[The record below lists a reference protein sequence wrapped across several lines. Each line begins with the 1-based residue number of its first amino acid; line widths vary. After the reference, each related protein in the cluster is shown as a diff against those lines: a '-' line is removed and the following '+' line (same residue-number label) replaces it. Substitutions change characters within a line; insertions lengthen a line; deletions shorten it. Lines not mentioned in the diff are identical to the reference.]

1 MGGQTS
7 IEINDIIAFVT
18 SPQVQ
23 DLRPVAGAPR
33 LSSAG
38 GPLLREISV
47 VDETGERRRLQ
58 VPVERP
64 LKIIIDG
71 QELVTLMTLG
81 ARPELLVLGYLRN
94 QRIVGAVTEI
104 ESINVATGAGSAV
117 VQLRAAGSA
126 AAISAHKPGSACGL
140 GTVFGD
146 WMMHD
151 DAPASLRDSTPLAGT
166 PSEWTGPIGTGGPGW
181 PVGVGTAPGW
191 PARLS
196 RAALLRMLEITR
208 EHDAVHRTA
217 GSVHGCALFQGADL
231 LVSIEDVS
239 RHNGLDTVTGWMLLH
254 GVAGGDKTL
263 FTTGRLTGEMVMK
276 AAHNGVSI
284 MVSRNGVTSM
294 GYELAV
300 KLKMALFGRAAKGRY
315 LCYTGLERFDADQ

>member
-1 MGGQTS
+1 MGGQISTES
-7 IEINDIIAFVT
+7 NDISAFVT

-23 DLRPVAGAPR
+23 GLPTVAGAPR

-38 GPLLREISV
+38 GPLLRELQV
-47 VDETGERRRLQ
+47 VDESGERRTLQ

-64 LKIIIDG
+64 LRIIVNG

-94 QRIVGAVTEI
+94 QRIVGSVTEI
-104 ESINVATGAGSAV
+104 ESISVDSSAGSAGV
-117 VQLRAAGSA
+117 LLRTAELAP
-126 AAISAHKPGSACGL
+126 AISAHKPGSACGL

-146 WMMHD
+146 WMMQD
-151 DAPASLRDSTPLAGT
+151 DATVSLQHS
-166 PSEWTGPIGTGGPGW
+166 
-181 PVGVGTAPGW
+181 TAPGW
-191 PARLS
+191 PAPVGTARLS
-196 RAALLRMLEITR
+196 RSALLRILEITR
-208 EHDAVHRTA
+208 QHDAVHRTA
-217 GSVHGCALFQGADL
+217 GSVHGCALFEGADL

-254 GVAGGDKTL
+254 GVAGSDKTL

-276 AAHNGVSI
+276 AAYNGVSI

-315 LCYTGLERFDADQ
+315 LCYTGLERFDTDR

>member
-1 MGGQTS
+1 MGAQIS
-7 IEINDIIAFVT
+7 IEINDISAFVT
-18 SPQVQ
+18 SPQAQ
-23 DLRPVAGAPR
+23 SLRTVAGAPR

-38 GPLLREISV
+38 GPLLRELHV
-47 VDETGERRRLQ
+47 VDETGERRTLQ

-64 LKIIIDG
+64 LKLIING
-71 QELVTLMTLG
+71 RELVTLMTLG
-81 ARPELLVLGYLRN
+81 ASPELLVLGYLRN
-94 QRIVGAVTEI
+94 QRIVGSVTEV
-104 ESINVATGAGSAV
+104 ESISVDSSAGRAV
-117 VQLRAAGSA
+117 VLLRPADSTAAFSA
-126 AAISAHKPGSACGL
+126 QQPGSACGL

-146 WMMHD
+146 WMMQD
-151 DAPASLRDSTPLAGT
+151 DAPVSLQNS
-166 PSEWTGPIGTGGPGW
+166 
-181 PVGVGTAPGW
+181 TAPGW

-196 RAALLRMLEITR
+196 RSALLRMLEIAR

-254 GVAGGDKTL
+254 GVAGSDKTL

-276 AAHNGVSI
+276 AAYNGVSI

-300 KLKMALFGRAAKGRY
+300 KLKVVLFGRAAKGRY